1 MKKGFGRDYVAG
13 VYDGSKR
20 NKACMV
26 LRGFVE
32 VGVLDK
38 GLHQGAICSVLE
50 RPLTV
55 TPPRFLSRTL
65 LPFFFYWG
73 GVCLLKQ
80 NFFRK
85 KKGTLLIKRL
95 LRNLGALA
103 VWIKGAAQGL
113 FIGLVC
119 SLWAKMPCSSVFS
132 NPYNYRS
139 PYKQCWSCLTH
150 SAKIV

>member
-65 LPFFFYWG
+65 LPFFFIG
-73 GVCLLKQ
+73 GGLLVETE
-80 NFFRK
+80 FF
-85 KKGTLLIKRL
+85 
-95 LRNLGALA
+95 
-103 VWIKGAAQGL
+103 
-113 FIGLVC
+113 
-119 SLWAKMPCSSVFS
+119 
-132 NPYNYRS
+132 
-139 PYKQCWSCLTH
+139 
-150 SAKIV
+150 

>member
-85 KKGTLLIKRL
+85 KGYP
-95 LRNLGALA
+95 
-103 VWIKGAAQGL
+103 
-113 FIGLVC
+113 
-119 SLWAKMPCSSVFS
+119 S
-132 NPYNYRS
+132 Y
-139 PYKQCWSCLTH
+139 
-150 SAKIV
+150 

>member
-65 LPFFFYWG
+65 LPFFFLLG
-73 GVCLLKQ
+73 GGLLVETE
-80 NFFRK
+80 FFRK
-85 KKGTLLIKRL
+85 KRVPFL
-95 LRNLGALA
+95 LRGYS
-103 VWIKGAAQGL
+103 G
-113 FIGLVC
+113 
-119 SLWAKMPCSSVFS
+119 
-132 NPYNYRS
+132 
-139 PYKQCWSCLTH
+139 T
-150 SAKIV
+150 